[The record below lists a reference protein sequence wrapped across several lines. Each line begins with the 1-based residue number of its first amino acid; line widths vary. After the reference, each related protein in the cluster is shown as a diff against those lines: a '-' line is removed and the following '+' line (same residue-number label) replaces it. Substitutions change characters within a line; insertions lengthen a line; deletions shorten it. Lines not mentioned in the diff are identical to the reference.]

1 MTEQDS
7 FLDVI
12 EGHRPWLDPALY
24 AWSGGDIFAFED
36 LRQEVYAALYSALP
50 RFRGDSSHKTFI
62 WRIARNIAISRIRKE
77 TRRRKRER
85 TAFLLDAAIA
95 EKREIEADP
104 SYEAIRKQEEET
116 ARKAL
121 RTLKPEDRA
130 LLVFRSAKDF
140 SFAEIAEIL
149 GISEGAARVRAN
161 RARDRF
167 ALAFKEIEN
176 GR

>member
-1 MTEQDS
+1 MTEPTS
-7 FLDVI
+7 FPDFI
-12 EGHRPWLDPALY
+12 EEHRSWLDPALY

-36 LRQEVYAALYSALP
+36 LRQEVIEALYIALP
-50 RFRGDSSHKTFI
+50 RFRGDSSPKTFI
-62 WRIARNIAISRIRKE
+62 WRIARNIAASRIRKE
-77 TRRRKRER
+77 IRQRNREK
-85 TAFLLDAAIA
+85 TAFLLDAATT
-95 EKREIEADP
+95 EKRERDADP
-104 SYEAIRKQEEET
+104 SYEIIRKQEEET

-121 RTLKPEDRA
+121 RILKPEDRA
-130 LLVFRSAKDF
+130 LLVFRSANEF
-140 SFAEIAEIL
+140 SFAKIAEIL

>member
-1 MTEQDS
+1 M
-7 FLDVI
+7 
-12 EGHRPWLDPALY
+12 
-24 AWSGGDIFAFED
+24 
-36 LRQEVYAALYSALP
+36 
-50 RFRGDSSHKTFI
+50 
-62 WRIARNIAISRIRKE
+62 
-77 TRRRKRER
+77 RRKKNER
-85 TAFLLDAAIA
+85 ASFLLDTAITENRA
-95 EKREIEADP
+95 YDADP
-104 SYEAIRKQEEET
+104 SYEIIRKQEEET

-121 RTLKPEDRA
+121 RILKPEDRA
-130 LLVFRSAKDF
+130 LLVFRSVKEF